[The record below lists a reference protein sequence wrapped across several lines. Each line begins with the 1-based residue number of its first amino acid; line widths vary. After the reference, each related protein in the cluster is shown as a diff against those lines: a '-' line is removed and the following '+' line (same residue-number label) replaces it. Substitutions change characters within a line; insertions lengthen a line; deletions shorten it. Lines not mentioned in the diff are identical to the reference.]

1 MELASWIAAVGLAV
15 VLVFQLA
22 LALGAPW
29 GARAW
34 GGAHPG
40 RLPRGYRIASAFA
53 GLVLY
58 PLILLLVLDAGAA
71 VDLGWVS
78 GGSART
84 WMWVLTA
91 FFALGTLANAASRS
105 RPERI
110 WAPVSALIAVC
121 TAIIAL
127 SI

>member
-1 MELASWIAAVGLAV
+1 MELAAWIAAVGLAT
-15 VLVFQLA
+15 VLVFQVG

-29 GARAW
+29 GAMAW

-40 RLPRGYRIASAFA
+40 RLPAGYRIASAFA
-53 GLVLY
+53 IVLY
-58 PLILLLVLDAGAA
+58 PVILLLVLDAAD
-71 VDLGWVS
+71 VLDLGWVS
-78 GGSART
+78 GGAART
-84 WMWVLTA
+84 WMWVLTVV
-91 FFALGTLANAASRS
+91 FALGTLANAASRS

-110 WAPVSALIAVC
+110 WAPVSGMIAVC